1 MKRILA
7 GAMSIASVLC
17 LFELAHAQAVTQR
30 IHGDV
35 ASMQGNDLRVKTD
48 SGQVISFRLAE
59 KVSITT
65 RSPVKR
71 DAITPGAFIATTA
84 VPQPDGTLVATELRV
99 FPESMRGLGEG
110 HRPMERLPGSTMTNA
125 TVTSVGPAAKGGAG
139 STMTNATVTD
149 VAGKGAGRRITVK
162 YSGGEK
168 TILVN
173 DSASVTK
180 IEDADT
186 SELVPGA
193 HVSVIASKQMDGSL
207 VAERVTVGKNGYV
220 PPA

>member
-1 MKRILA
+1 MQLLA
-7 GAMSIASVLC
+7 RALSIAILVCMPDMALG
-17 LFELAHAQAVTQR
+17 QAAVQR
-30 IHGDV
+30 MHGDIE
-35 ASMQGNDLRVKTD
+35 ALQGNELRVKGD
-48 SGQVISFRLAE
+48 SGQVMSFRLAD

-65 RSPVKR
+65 RSPVKV

-125 TVTSVGPAAKGGAG
+125 TVTSVAPAAKGGTA

-149 VAGKGAGRRITVK
+149 VAGAGTGRRITVK
-162 YSGGEK
+162 YSDGEK
-168 TILVN
+168 TIVVN

-186 SELVPGA
+186 SVLVPGA
-193 HVSVIASKQMDGSL
+193 HVAITASKQMDGSL

-220 PPA
+220 PPV